1 MPYELSHLNALWDA
15 LGKTT
20 VRDEDGEVVTD
31 EPFLHFPTG
40 RGLYFRNSE
49 PPAMNMTGELLQSID
64 EIMTLGFRVG
74 DIAGIVLRR

>member
-20 VRDEDGEVVTD
+20 VRDEDGDVVTD

-40 RGLYFRNSE
+40 
-49 PPAMNMTGELLQSID
+49 
-64 EIMTLGFRVG
+64 TLPYLVM
-74 DIAGIVLRR
+74 V